1 MVASRAEVPLLVIF
15 VDLTRFAVQSQR
27 VSDLDLAD
35 TLDGFYERV
44 ARAVEEAGGVLI
56 KFLGDAALIVFE
68 QERVER
74 GVRMLLDLKPSVDAS
89 MAERDWECRLVAK
102 AHFGPVIAGPFGG
115 AGAKR
120 YDVLGKTVNTA
131 AMLEA
136 SGITLSTAV
145 FRKLGR
151 ELRARFKKH
160 TPPITY
166 IRTEDPH
173 RVRTR
178 VRP

>member
-1 MVASRAEVPLLVIF
+1 MTATRAEVALLVIF
-15 VDLTRFAVQSQR
+15 VDLTRFFTQSQR

-35 TLDGFYERV
+35 TLDAFYERV
-44 ARAVEEAGGVLI
+44 SKAVEGAGGVLV
-56 KFLGDAALIVFE
+56 KFIGDAALIVFE
-68 QERVER
+68 EERVER
-74 GVRMLLDLKPSVDAS
+74 GVTMLLDLKRSVDS
-89 MAERDWECRLVAK
+89 FMAERDWDCRLVAK
-102 AHFGPVIAGPFGG
+102 AHFGPVVAGGFGG

-120 YDVLGKTVNTA
+120 YDIAGKTVNTTA
-131 AMLEA
+131 ALEGT
-136 SGITLSTAV
+136 GITLSVAA

-151 ELRARFKKH
+151 DLRTRFKKH

-173 RVRTR
+173 RLRSR

>member
-1 MVASRAEVPLLVIF
+1 MAASRAEVPLLVIF
-15 VDLTRFAVQSQR
+15 VDLTRFAAQSQR
-27 VSDLDLAD
+27 VSDLELAD

-44 ARAVEEAGGVLI
+44 ARAVQDAGGTVV

-68 QERVER
+68 EERVER
-74 GVRMLLDLKPSVDAS
+74 GVSMLLDLKRSVDAF
-89 MAERDWECRLVAK
+89 MAEREWECRLVAK
-102 AHFGPVIAGPFGG
+102 AHFGQVIAGPFGG

-120 YDVLGKTVNTA
+120 YDVLGKTVNTT
-131 AMLEA
+131 AMLDA
-136 SGITLSTAV
+136 TGITLSTAA

-151 ELRARFKKH
+151 DLRARFKKH

-173 RVRTR
+173 RVRSR

>member
-1 MVASRAEVPLLVIF
+1 MAASRAEVPLLVVF
-15 VDLTRFAVQSQR
+15 VDLTRFAAQSQR
-27 VSDLDLAD
+27 VSDRDLAD
-35 TLDGFYERV
+35 TLDAFYEHV
-44 ARAVEEAGGVLI
+44 ARAVDGAGGVLI
-56 KFLGDAALIVFE
+56 KLMGDAALIVFE
-68 QERVER
+68 VERVER
-74 GVRMLLDLKPSVDAS
+74 GVTMLLDLKRSVDAL
-89 MAERDWECRLVAK
+89 MAARDWECRLVAK

-120 YDVLGKTVNTA
+120 YDVVGKTVNTA

-136 SGITLSTAV
+136 TGITLSVAA

-151 ELRARFKKH
+151 ELRTRFKKH

-173 RVRTR
+173 RLRSR
-178 VRP
+178 IRP